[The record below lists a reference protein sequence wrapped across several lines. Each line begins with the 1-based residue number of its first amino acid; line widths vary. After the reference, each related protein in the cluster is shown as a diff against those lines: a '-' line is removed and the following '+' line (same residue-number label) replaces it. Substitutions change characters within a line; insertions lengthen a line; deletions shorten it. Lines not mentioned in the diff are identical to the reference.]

1 MYPKS
6 DAAIQ
11 AAMTVAAPDRHLLNV
26 TIGWHMQTW
35 PTDFSASSR
44 RKNALLTSMSR
55 ERARNRIVGDEP
67 LSPGRLEAFSDG
79 VIAIILTIMVLEL
92 KSPESADRHALLHE
106 WPIFISYVISFFY
119 VAVYWI
125 NHHHLFHRVK
135 RVDLPILWAN
145 IALLFFMS
153 LIPFF
158 TEWMESTRL
167 SPFPTAVYAA
177 TMLVAGVAFSVL
189 DRVIGRQGIG
199 GAELVLLQR
208 AALRK
213 NLIATVIYAVAIPV
227 AFYRATISLALIF
240 LVALLYAIPWLWVE
254 RCADNLEAKREQLEH
269 GKVHEPYTGS

>member
-1 MYPKS
+1 
-6 DAAIQ
+6 
-11 AAMTVAAPDRHLLNV
+11 
-26 TIGWHMQTW
+26 
-35 PTDFSASSR
+35 
-44 RKNALLTSMSR
+44 MSR
-55 ERARNRIVGDEP
+55 GRAKNRLVGDEP

-92 KSPESADRHALLHE
+92 KSPGSADPHALLHE
-106 WPIFISYVISFFY
+106 WPIFMSYVISYFY

-135 RVDLPILWAN
+135 RVDLPILWSN

-189 DRVIGRQGIG
+189 DRVIARQGIG
-199 GAELVLLQR
+199 EEQMVLLRR
-208 AALRK
+208 AAQRK
-213 NLIATVIYAVAIPV
+213 NLIAIAIYAVAIP
-227 AFYRATISLALIF
+227 AAYYRSTLSLALIF

-254 RCADNLEAKREQLEH
+254 RCADVLEAKSEHAAEH
-269 GKVHEPYTGS
+269 GTLHEPYTGPPAGHDSR

>member
-1 MYPKS
+1 
-6 DAAIQ
+6 
-11 AAMTVAAPDRHLLNV
+11 
-26 TIGWHMQTW
+26 
-35 PTDFSASSR
+35 
-44 RKNALLTSMSR
+44 MSR
-55 ERARNRIVGDEP
+55 ARARNRLVGDEP

-92 KSPESADRHALLHE
+92 KSPDSPDPRALLHD

-189 DRVIGRQGIG
+189 DRAVGRQGIG
-199 GAELVLLQR
+199 SEDLVLLQR
-208 AALRK
+208 AAMRK
-213 NLIATVIYAVAIPV
+213 NMIATVIYAIAIPV
-227 AFYRATISLALIF
+227 AYYRATISLALIF
-240 LVALLYAIPWLWVE
+240 LVALLYAVPSLWVE
-254 RCADNLEAKREQLEH
+254 RCADILEGKDEHRTEH
-269 GKVHEPYTGS
+269 GTLHEPYTGPSAGNE

>member
-1 MYPKS
+1 M
-6 DAAIQ
+6 
-11 AAMTVAAPDRHLLNV
+11 L
-26 TIGWHMQTW
+26 
-35 PTDFSASSR
+35 
-44 RKNALLTSMSR
+44 
-55 ERARNRIVGDEP
+55 GDEP
-67 LSPGRLEAFSDG
+67 PSPGRLEAFSDG

-92 KSPESADRHALLHE
+92 KSPESANPKALLHE

-135 RVDLPILWAN
+135 RVDLAILWAN

-177 TMLVAGVAFSVL
+177 TMLVAGTAFSVL
-189 DRVIGRQGIG
+189 NRAVGRQSV
-199 GAELVLLQR
+199 ASPELVLLER

-213 NLIATVIYAVAIPV
+213 NLIAIGIYAVAIPV
-227 AFYRATISLALIF
+227 AFYRPVFSLALIF
-240 LVALLYAIPWLWVE
+240 LVALLYAVPWLWVE
-254 RCADNLEAKREQLEH
+254 RYADILEAKGERLAERAGL
-269 GKVHEPYTGS
+269 HEPYTGPDSGHDQA